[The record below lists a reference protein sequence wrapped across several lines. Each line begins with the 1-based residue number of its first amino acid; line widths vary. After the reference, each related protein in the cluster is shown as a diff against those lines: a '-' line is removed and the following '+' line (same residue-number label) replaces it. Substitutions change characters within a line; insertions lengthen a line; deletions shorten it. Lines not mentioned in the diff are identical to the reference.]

1 MIFRKNSAIQRNKLL
16 ILEEPS
22 EVLAPYRIPFT
33 IGEQATESARQY
45 LEQCRLQLRQLHS
58 EHFPS
63 HQVLALHTLHVDDLI
78 LTLYQRAD
86 WLFQESHPNQST
98 RCALFALGGYGRREM
113 NILSDVD
120 LLFVYKDKPEE
131 YVSAVTDAILYVLW
145 DLGLEVGSATRSLKD
160 CKQMMKEDVATQTS
174 YLDAR
179 YLAGD
184 KQIAEEF
191 LKLVWGEYSNKSG
204 VQDFLAKKNRENE
217 ERLKRFGGSV
227 YILEPNLKESEGGL
241 RDFQTLLWFG
251 KVLLQA
257 EKLEDLVEKKVLTPG
272 VLTPGALK
280 EIVDAR
286 NFLWEVRN
294 ALHFRVSK
302 KNDQLTF
309 QFQEEIAKELG
320 FKDEGGVLAV
330 EKFMQTYYHHAANI
344 KRITHFA
351 ISAMIEPPEKRLKI
365 VSKKIN
371 EHLDTDF
378 AVAEEQIIIKQL
390 DLFEKNPL
398 NLMKV
403 FDWAQQKSL
412 DIEEGTRRG
421 ITKHLYLVN
430 EEYIRRKDVNEILKK
445 IFGRLKGLGRI
456 LHLMHE
462 LRFLDRLIPEF
473 GEVLYRVQH
482 DVYHIYTVDTHSI
495 MAVEELSRLQ
505 EGKYDE
511 VFSLFKQVLGETA
524 RHDLLAWGV
533 FFHDVGKG
541 RGKNHS
547 IVGAEMALRAT
558 QRMAYSDKDC
568 ETVEFLVKS
577 HLLMP
582 HLAQRRD
589 LDDANLII
597 QFAKSMQ
604 HMDNLNML
612 FILTWADIRAVGP
625 DVWTPWKGTLLSE
638 LYKRTRKILESDNFT
653 QERVNQIAEEVKK
666 SALLLV
672 KERVP
677 AQIRD
682 EYLQSMPVKYFLGNS
697 PQEIAEHLELAE
709 EAKQEQHLVCR
720 FHVLEK
726 DNLNELVLLTVSTPG
741 LLAKVAGILS
751 ANDMNILDAKQSV
764 SKEGWALLSIR
775 FTDSQGQ
782 MIRETRRW
790 QPLEKDLANVLEGR
804 ERVAA
809 LIETRKKPSWMQ
821 KKIARTFPSSV
832 EVDNDVSAYYT
843 VIDIYTHDRMGLLYE
858 ILTALSNLG
867 LYVDVSKI
875 STKVDQ
881 VADVFYVK
889 DIFGQKITQSEK
901 LRRIESELLKVVEGE
916 NP

>member
-1 MIFRKNSAIQRNKLL
+1 MIFKKNSSIQRNKLL

-22 EVLAPYRIPFT
+22 AILAPYRIPFV
-33 IGEQATESARQY
+33 IGDQATESARQY
-45 LEQCRLQLRQLHS
+45 LEQCREQLKKLHS

-63 HQVLALHTLHVDDLI
+63 DQSLSLYSLNIDDLI

-86 WLFQESHPNQST
+86 WLFQESHPHRST

-113 NILSDVD
+113 NIRSDID
-120 LLFVYKDKPEE
+120 LLFVYKDKPED
-131 YVSAVTDAILYVLW
+131 YVTALTDAILYVLW

-160 CKQMMKEDVATQTS
+160 CKQMMKEDIATQTS

-191 LKLVWGEYSNKSG
+191 LKLVWGEYSSKSG
-204 VQDFLAKKNRENE
+204 VQEFYQKKNKENQ

-241 RDFQTLLWFG
+241 RDFQTLLWFA
-251 KVLLQA
+251 KVLLQVS
-257 EKLEDLVEKKVLTPG
+257 KLEDLVEKKVLT
-272 VLTPGALK
+272 TGALK
-280 EIVDAR
+280 ELVDAR
-286 NFLWEVRN
+286 NFLWRVRN

-330 EKFMQTYYHHAANI
+330 EKFMQTYYQHAANI

-351 ISAMIEPPEKRLKI
+351 ISAMIEPPEKRLKS
-365 VSKKIN
+365 VSKKIT
-371 EHLDTDF
+371 EHLDDDF
-378 AVAEEQIIIKQL
+378 AVAEDQIIIKQL
-390 DLFEKNPL
+390 DLFEKKPL
-398 NLMKV
+398 NLLKV

-430 EEYIRRKDVNEILKK
+430 EEFIHRREVNEVLKSM
-445 IFGRLKGLGRI
+445 FGRLKGLGKI

-462 LRFLDRLIPEF
+462 LRFLDRIIPEF

-495 MAVEELSRLQ
+495 IAVEELSRLQ

-511 VFSLFKQVLGETA
+511 AFPLFKQVLGETK

-589 LDDANLII
+589 LDDVNLII

-625 DVWTPWKGTLLSE
+625 EVWTPWKGTLLSE
-638 LYKRTRKILESDNFT
+638 LYNRTRRVLESGNFT
-653 QERVNQIAEEVKK
+653 QERVIQIAEEVKK

-672 KERVP
+672 KEKVP
-677 AQIRD
+677 VQIRD
-682 EYLQSMPVKYFLGNS
+682 EYLKNMPLKYFLGNS
-697 PQEIAEHLELAE
+697 PQEISEHLELAE
-709 EAKQEQHLVCR
+709 EALQEQHLVCR
-720 FHVLEK
+720 FHILEK
-726 DNLNELVLLTVSTPG
+726 DNLNEMVLFTLSTPG

-764 SKEGWALLSIR
+764 SKSGWALLSIR

-782 MIRETRRW
+782 MIREPRRW
-790 QPLEKDLANVLEGR
+790 GPLEKDFANVLEGR
-804 ERVAA
+804 ERVAS
-809 LIETRKKPSWMQ
+809 LIESRKKPSWMQ
-821 KKIARTFPSSV
+821 KTIARTFPSSV

-901 LRRIESELLKVVEGE
+901 LRRIQSELLKVVEGE
-916 NP
+916 TA

>member
-1 MIFRKNSAIQRNKLL
+1 MIFKRNSAIQRNRLL

-22 EVLAPYRIPFT
+22 AQLAPYRIPFT
-33 IGEQATESARQY
+33 IGEHPVESARQY
-45 LEQCRLQLRQLHS
+45 LDQCRQQLKKLHQEHLPS
-58 EHFPS
+58 E
-63 HQVLALHTLHVDDLI
+63 QILTLNSLYMDDLI

-86 WLFQESHPNQST
+86 WLFQESHPRQST
-98 RCALFALGGYGRREM
+98 RCAIFALGGYGRREM

-131 YVSAVTDAILYVLW
+131 YLTALTDSILYVLW
-145 DLGLEVGSATRSLKD
+145 DLGLEVGSATRNLKE
-160 CKQMMKEDVATQTS
+160 CKEMMKEDIATQTS

-191 LKLVWGEYSNKSG
+191 LKLVWNEFSSKQGAQE
-204 VQDFLAKKNRENE
+204 FLKRKNQENT

-251 KVLLQA
+251 KVILNA
-257 EKLEDLVEKKVLTPG
+257 DSLEDLVGHKVLT
-272 VLTPGALK
+272 LGAMK
-280 EIVDAR
+280 ELQEAR
-286 NFLWEVRN
+286 NFLWQVRN
-294 ALHFRVSK
+294 ALHFRLKK

-320 FKDEGGVLAV
+320 FEDQGGVLAV
-330 EKFMQTYYHHAANI
+330 ERFMQCYYQHAANI
-344 KRITHFA
+344 KRISHFA
-351 ISAMIEPPEKRLKI
+351 VSAMIEAPEKRLKQ
-365 VSKKIN
+365 VSKKIT
-371 EHLDTDF
+371 EHLDEAF
-378 AVAEEQIIIKQL
+378 AVAEGQIIIKQM
-390 DLFEKNPL
+390 DLFEKDPL
-398 NLMKV
+398 NLIKV
-403 FDWAQQKSL
+403 FAWSQKKNL
-412 DIEEGTRRG
+412 EIEEGTRRG
-421 ITKHLYLVN
+421 ITKHLYWVN
-430 EEYIRRKDVNEILKK
+430 DEFIRRPEVNEILKAM
-445 IFGRLKGLGRI
+445 FSELQGLGKV
-456 LHLMHE
+456 LQLMHD

-482 DVYHIYTVDTHSI
+482 DAYHIYTVDTHSI
-495 MAVEELSRLQ
+495 VAVEELSRLKQ
-505 EGKYDE
+505 GNYDGD
-511 VFSLFKQVLGETA
+511 FPLFKQVLAETK

-558 QRMAYSDKDC
+558 QRMGYPEKDC
-568 ETVEFLVKS
+568 EAVEFLVKS

-604 HMDNLNML
+604 HMDYLNML

-625 DVWTPWKGTLLSE
+625 DVWTPWKGSLLSN
-638 LYKRTRKILESDNFT
+638 LYNRTRKILESGTFT

-666 SALLLV
+666 RALEMAGARVSAKL
-672 KERVP
+672 
-677 AQIRD
+677 RD
-682 EYLQSMPVKYFLGNS
+682 EFLHNMPIKYYLGNS
-697 PQEIAEHLELAE
+697 PEEIAQHIELVE
-709 EAKQEQHLVCR
+709 EAVQEQHLACR
-720 FHVLEK
+720 FQSFVK
-726 DNLNELVLLTVSTPG
+726 DNVNEMVLYTLSTPG

-751 ANDMNILDAKQSV
+751 ANDLNILDAKQSI
-764 SKEGWALLSIR
+764 SKQGWALLSVR
-775 FTDSQGQ
+775 FTDASGK
-782 MIRETRRW
+782 MIVEDRRW
-790 QPLEKDLANVLEGR
+790 ELLKKDFSEVLEGKKK
-804 ERVAA
+804 VAK
-809 LIETRKKPSWMQ
+809 LIEERKKPSWMNTKNVQ
-821 KKIARTFPSSV
+821 SIPSKV

-843 VIDIYTHDRMGLLYE
+843 VIDIYTHDRKGLLYE
-858 ILTALSNLG
+858 ILTALSDMG

-875 STKVDQ
+875 STKVEQ

-889 DIFGQKITQSEK
+889 DIFGQKIMQSEK
-901 LRRIESELLKVVEGE
+901 LKRIQAALLKVVEGE
-916 NP
+916 AA

>member
-1 MIFRKNSAIQRNKLL
+1 MIFKRSSAIQRNKLL

-22 EVLAPYRIPFT
+22 EALAPYRIPFT
-33 IGEQATESARQY
+33 LGEHPMESAKLYIEQAR
-45 LEQCRLQLRQLHS
+45 EQLKRLHA

-63 HQVLALHTLHVDDLI
+63 DQLLALHSLNIDDLI

-86 WLFQESHPNQST
+86 WLFQESHPSKST

-113 NILSDVD
+113 NIRSDVD
-120 LLFVYKDKPEE
+120 LLFVYKDKPED
-131 YVSAVTDAILYVLW
+131 YVTALTDAILYVLW
-145 DLGLEVGSATRSLKD
+145 DVGLEVGSAARSLKD
-160 CKQMMKEDVATQTS
+160 CKEMMKEDVATQTS
-174 YLDAR
+174 CLDAR

-191 LKLVWGEYSNKSG
+191 LKLVWSEYSSKNG
-204 VQDFLAKKNRENE
+204 AQDFLARKSKENE

-251 KVLLQA
+251 KALLQVDT
-257 EKLEDLVEKKVLTPG
+257 LEELVEKKVLTPG
-272 VLTPGALK
+272 ALR
-280 EIVDAR
+280 ELIEAR

-330 EKFMQTYYHHAANI
+330 EKFMQTYYQHAANI

-351 ISAMIEPPEKRLKI
+351 ISAMIEAPEKRLK
-365 VSKKIN
+365 VVAKKIS
-371 EHLDTDF
+371 EHLDGAF
-378 AVAEEQIIIKQL
+378 AVAENQIVIKEM
-390 DLFEKNPL
+390 DLFEKDPL
-398 NLMKV
+398 NLMRV
-403 FDWAQQKSL
+403 FDWAQKKGL

-430 EEYIRRKDVNEILKK
+430 EAYIARGDVNAILKGM
-445 IFGRLKGLGRI
+445 FAELRGLGRI
-456 LHLMHE
+456 LHLMHD

-495 MAVEELSRLQ
+495 VAVEELSKLK
-505 EGKYDE
+505 EGKYDAE
-511 VFSLFKQVLGETA
+511 FPLFKQVLGETS
-524 RHDLLAWGV
+524 RHDLLSWGV

-547 IVGAEMALRAT
+547 IVGAEMALRAA
-558 QRMAYSDKDC
+558 QRMGYSDKDA
-568 ETVEFLVKS
+568 EAIEFLVKS

-589 LDDANLII
+589 LDDANLIV

-604 HMDNLNML
+604 HMDHLNML

-638 LYKRTRKILESDNFT
+638 LYNRTRRVLESGNFT
-653 QERVNQIAEEVKK
+653 QERVNQLAEEVKK
-666 SALLLV
+666 SALALV
-672 KERVP
+672 QGRLPLE
-677 AQIRD
+677 AA
-682 EYLQSMPVKYFLGNS
+682 ESYLQSMPVKYFLGNS
-697 PQEIAEHLELAE
+697 PQEIAEHLDLAE

-720 FHVLEK
+720 FHCLEK
-726 DNLNELVLLTVSTPG
+726 DNVNEMLLFTLSTPG

-751 ANDMNILDAKQSV
+751 ANDLNILDAKQSV
-764 SKEGWALLSIR
+764 SKQGWALVSVR
-775 FTDSQGQ
+775 FTDPQGQ
-782 MIRETRRW
+782 MIREERRW
-790 QPLEKDLANVLEGR
+790 EPLRRDFIQVLEGK
-804 ERVAA
+804 ERVAS
-809 LIETRKKPSWMQ
+809 LIEVRKKPSWMQ

-843 VIDIYTHDRMGLLYE
+843 VLDIYTHDRMGLLYE

-889 DIFGQKITQSEK
+889 DIFGQKITQAEK
-901 LRRIESELLKVVEGE
+901 LRRIQAELLKVVEGE
-916 NP
+916 PA

>member
-1 MIFRKNSAIQRNKLL
+1 ML

-33 IGEQATESARQY
+33 PGEQSTESARQY
-45 LEQCRLQLRQLHS
+45 LAECRQQLKKLHA

-63 HQVLALHTLHVDDLI
+63 QEILALNSLYMDDLI

-86 WLFQESHPNQST
+86 WLFQEAHPNQST
-98 RCALFALGGYGRREM
+98 RCAIFALGGYGRREM
-113 NILSDVD
+113 NIRSDVD

-131 YVSAVTDAILYVLW
+131 YVTAITDAILYVLW
-145 DLGLEVGSATRSLKD
+145 DVGLEVGSATRSLKD

-191 LKLVWGEYSNKSG
+191 LKGVWGEYSGKNG
-204 VQDFLAKKNRENE
+204 MQDFLDKKNRENE

-251 KVLLQA
+251 KVLLKVD
-257 EKLEDLVEKKVLTPG
+257 KLEDLVDKK

-280 EIVDAR
+280 ELVEAR

-351 ISAMIEPPEKRLKI
+351 ISAMIEPPEKRLKL
-365 VSKKIN
+365 VSKKIT
-371 EHLDTDF
+371 EHLDDAF
-378 AVAEEQIIIKQL
+378 GVAENQIVIKQM
-390 DLFEKNPL
+390 DLFEKDPL

-403 FDWAQQKSL
+403 FDWAQKKSM

-421 ITKHLYLVN
+421 ITKHLYRVD
-430 EEYIRRKDVNEILKK
+430 EEFIRRADVNAILKK
-445 IFGRLKGLGRI
+445 MFGTLKGLGRI

-495 MAVEELSRLQ
+495 IAVEELSRLQ
-505 EGKYDE
+505 SGEYDE
-511 VFSLFKQVLGETA
+511 AFPLFKKVLGEIV
-524 RHDLLAWGV
+524 RPDLLAWGV

-558 QRMAYSDKDC
+558 QRMGYSEKDC

-589 LDDANLII
+589 LGDANLII

-625 DVWTPWKGTLLSE
+625 EVWTPWKGTLLSE
-638 LYKRTRKILESDNFT
+638 LYERTRRVLESGNFT
-653 QERVNQIAEEVKK
+653 QERVNQIAEEIKK
-666 SALLLV
+666 EAILLV
-672 KERVP
+672 KEKVP
-677 AQIRD
+677 GTIRD
-682 EYLQSMPVKYFLGNS
+682 EYLQNMPVKYFLGNS

-709 EAKQEQHLVCR
+709 EAQKEQHLVCR
-720 FHVLEK
+720 VHDLKK
-726 DNLNELVLLTVSTPG
+726 DNLNEMVLFTVSTPG

-751 ANDMNILDAKQSV
+751 ANDLNIVDAKQSV
-764 SKEGWALLSIR
+764 SKQGWALLSIR

-782 MIRETRRW
+782 MLRESRRW
-790 QPLEKDLANVLEGR
+790 EPLKKDLAKVLEGK
-804 ERVAA
+804 ERVAT
-809 LIETRKKPSWMQ
+809 LIELRKKPSWMQ
-821 KKIARTFPSSV
+821 KKIARTFPSRV

-901 LRRIESELLKVVEGE
+901 LRRIQSELLKVVEGE
-916 NP
+916 NT

>member
-1 MIFRKNSAIQRNKLL
+1 MIFKKNSALPKHKLL
-16 ILEEPS
+16 LLEEPS
-22 EVLAPYRIPFT
+22 EDLAPYRVPFK
-33 IGEQATESARQY
+33 IGEHPTESARKY
-45 LEQCRLQLRQLHS
+45 LEECRLQLKRLHA

-63 HQVLALHTLHVDDLI
+63 DKMLRLNALYIDDLI

-86 WLFQESHPNQST
+86 WLFQESHPQQST
-98 RCALFALGGYGRREM
+98 RCALFALGGYGRSEM
-113 NILSDVD
+113 NIRSDID

-131 YVSAVTDAILYVLW
+131 YVSALTDSILYVLW
-145 DLGLEVGSATRSLKD
+145 DIGLDVGSAVRSLKD
-160 CKQMMKEDVATQTS
+160 CKEIMHQDVASQTS

-179 YLAGD
+179 FLSGD
-184 KQIAEEF
+184 RLIAQEF
-191 LKLVWGEYSNKSG
+191 HKLVWSEFSG
-204 VQDFLAKKNRENE
+204 KAGAQEFISKKNKENE

-241 RDFQTLLWFG
+241 RDFQTLLWFA
-251 KVLLQA
+251 KVLLHITS
-257 EKLEDLVEKKVLTPG
+257 LEDLVEKKVLTEG
-272 VLTPGALK
+272 TLK
-280 EIVDAR
+280 ELIEAR
-286 NFLWEVRN
+286 NFLWELRN
-294 ALHFRVSK
+294 ALHFRVNQ
-302 KNDQLTF
+302 KNDQVTF

-320 FKDEGGVLAV
+320 FQDQGGMLAV

-344 KRITHFA
+344 KRICSLA
-351 ISAMIEPPEKRLKI
+351 ITAMIEPPEKRLKLI
-365 VSKKIN
+365 SKKIS
-371 EHLDTDF
+371 EHLDESF
-378 AVAEEQIIIKQL
+378 AVADDKIFAKKM
-390 DLFEKNPL
+390 DCFEKAPL

-403 FDWAQQKSL
+403 FHWAHKKNMG
-412 DIEEGTRRG
+412 IEEETRRG
-421 ITKHLYLVN
+421 IIQHLSLVN
-430 EEYIRRKDVNEILKK
+430 EEYIQREDVNQILKTM
-445 IFGRLKGLGRI
+445 FSELRGLGRI

-495 MAVEELSRLQ
+495 IAVEELSKLK

-511 VFSLFKQVLGETA
+511 QFPLFKQVLGETP

-547 IVGAEMALRAT
+547 IVGAEMSLRAT
-558 QRMAYSDKDC
+558 ERMQYAEKDR
-568 ETVEFLVKS
+568 EAVEFLVKS

-589 LDDANLII
+589 LDDANLVI

-625 DVWTPWKGTLLSE
+625 EVWTPWKGTLLSE
-638 LYKRTRKILESDNFT
+638 LYNRTRRVLESGSFT
-653 QERVNQIAEEVKK
+653 RERVNQLAQEIQREAITLIGEKIPPEV
-666 SALLLV
+666 
-672 KERVP
+672 
-677 AQIRD
+677 RD
-682 EYLQSMPVKYFLGNS
+682 DYFRSMPVKYYLGNHPS
-697 PQEIAEHLELAE
+697 EIAQHLELAE
-709 EAKQEQHLVCR
+709 EARQQKHLVCR
-720 FHVLEK
+720 FQVLEK
-726 DNLNELVLLTVSTPG
+726 DKVNEMVLYTLSTPG

-751 ANDMNILDAKQSV
+751 ANDLNILEAKQSI
-764 SKEGWALLSIR
+764 SKEGWALLSLR
-775 FTDSQGQ
+775 YTDSQGQ
-782 MIRETRRW
+782 MIREARRFE
-790 QPLEKDLANVLEGR
+790 PVMKDLNDVLEGKVK
-804 ERVAA
+804 VAR
-809 LIETRKKPSWMQ
+809 LIEERKKPLWMQ
-821 KKIARTFPSSV
+821 KKVARRFPSRV

-843 VIDIYTHDRMGLLYE
+843 VIDIYSNDRMGLLYE

-901 LRRIESELLKVVEGE
+901 LKRIQAELLKVVEGASV
-916 NP
+916 

>member
-1 MIFRKNSAIQRNKLL
+1 M
-16 ILEEPS
+16 
-22 EVLAPYRIPFT
+22 APYRVPFT
-33 IGEQATESARQY
+33 IGEHPVESARDY
-45 LEQCRLQLRQLHS
+45 LKACREQLQKLHA
-58 EHFPS
+58 EHFS
-63 HQVLALHTLHVDDLI
+63 SDQALALNSLYIDDLI

-86 WLFQESHPNQST
+86 WLFQESHPNT
-98 RCALFALGGYGRREM
+98 PTHCALFALGGYGRREM

-120 LLFVYKDKPEE
+120 LLFVYKDKTDE
-131 YVSAVTDAILYVLW
+131 YVTSLTDGILYILW
-145 DLGLEVGSATRSLKD
+145 DIGLDVGSAVRSLKD
-160 CKQMMKEDVATQTS
+160 CKEIMKQDIPTQTS

-179 YLAGD
+179 FLAGD
-184 KQIAEEF
+184 KQLAEEF
-191 LKLVWGEYSNKSG
+191 LKVIWGELSSKSK
-204 VQDFLAKKNRENE
+204 VMDFVKAKMKENE
-217 ERLKRFGGSV
+217 DRLKRFGGSV

-241 RDFQTLLWFG
+241 RDFQTILWLG

-257 EKLEDLVEKKVLTPG
+257 NKLEDLVQKS

-280 EIVDAR
+280 ELLDAR

-320 FKDEGGVLAV
+320 FKDEAGTLAV

-344 KRITHFA
+344 KRISHFA

-365 VSKKIN
+365 VSKKIT
-371 EHLDTDF
+371 EHLDDAF
-378 AVAEEQIIIKQL
+378 AVAEGQIFIKQM
-390 DLFEKNPL
+390 DLFEKDPL

-403 FDWAQQKSL
+403 FDWAQRKNL
-412 DIEEGTRRG
+412 EIEEGTRRG
-421 ITKHLYLVN
+421 ITKHLYLVD
-430 EEYIRRKDVNEILKK
+430 EKYIQRSDVNDILKK
-445 IFGRLKGLGRI
+445 MFGELKGLGKI

-495 MAVEELSRLQ
+495 VAVEELSRLKT
-505 EGKYDE
+505 GSYDAE
-511 VFSLFKQVLGETA
+511 FPLFKQALGEVT
-524 RHDLLAWGV
+524 RPDLLAWGV

-547 IVGAEMALRAT
+547 IVGAEMSLRAT
-558 QRMAYSDKDC
+558 QRMGYSDKDC
-568 ETVEFLVKS
+568 EAVEFLVKS

-589 LDDANLII
+589 LGDTNLII

-604 HMDNLNML
+604 HMDYLNML

-638 LYKRTRKILESDNFT
+638 LYNRTRRVLESGTFT
-653 QERVNQIAEEVKK
+653 QERALQIAEEIKK
-666 SALLLV
+666 QAMSLV
-672 KERVP
+672 GEKIPP
-677 AQIRD
+677 AVRD
-682 EYLQSMPVKYFLGNS
+682 EYFQSMPVKYYLDNS
-697 PQEIAEHLELAE
+697 PEEIAQHSELAQ
-709 EAKQEQHLVCR
+709 EAILEQHLVSR
-720 FHVLEK
+720 FRAVEK
-726 DNLNELVLLTVSTPG
+726 DNMNEMLLYTLSTPA

-751 ANDMNILDAKQSV
+751 ANDLNILDAKQNV
-764 SKEGWALLSIR
+764 TKQGWALLSLR
-775 FTDSQGQ
+775 FTDAQGQ
-782 MIRETRRW
+782 MIREMRRLD
-790 QPLEKDLANVLEGR
+790 PLKKDLVEILEGKK
-804 ERVAA
+804 RVSK
-809 LIETRKKPSWMQ
+809 LIEERKKPSWMA
-821 KKIARTFPSSV
+821 KKIARTFPSEV

-843 VIDIYTHDRMGLLYE
+843 VIDLYTHDRMGLLYE

-889 DIFGQKITQSEK
+889 DIFGQKITQSDK
-901 LRRIESELLKVVEGE
+901 LKRIKAELLKVVEGE
-916 NP
+916 PA

>member
-1 MIFRKNSAIQRNKLL
+1 MIFKRNSVVPKNKLL

-22 EVLAPYRIPFT
+22 EILAPYRIPFT
-33 IGEQATESARQY
+33 MGEHSTQSTKQY
-45 LEQCRLQLRQLHS
+45 IELCHTQLHKLHA

-63 HQVLALHTLHVDDLI
+63 DDILALYSLNIDDLI
-78 LTLYQRAD
+78 LTLYQRTD
-86 WLFQESHPNQST
+86 WLFQESHPNKST
-98 RCALFALGGYGRREM
+98 RCALFAIGGYGRREM
-113 NILSDVD
+113 NIRSDID
-120 LLFVYKDKPEE
+120 LLFVYKDKPED
-131 YVSAVTDAILYVLW
+131 YVTALTDAILYVLW
-145 DLGLEVGSATRSLKD
+145 DVGLEVGSAARSMKD
-160 CKQMMKEDVATQTS
+160 CKQIMKEDIATQTS

-191 LKLVWGEYSNKSG
+191 LKLVWNEYSSKSG
-204 VQDFLAKKNRENE
+204 TQEFLAKKNKENE

-251 KVLLQA
+251 KAILKVDT
-257 EKLEDLVEKKVLTPG
+257 LEDLVEKKVLTPG
-272 VLTPGALK
+272 ALK
-280 EIVDAR
+280 ELLDAR

-294 ALHFRVSK
+294 ALHFRVAK

-320 FKDEGGVLAV
+320 FKDENGVLAV
-330 EKFMQTYYHHAANI
+330 EKFMQTYYQHAANI
-344 KRITHFA
+344 KRISHFA
-351 ISAMIEPPEKRLKI
+351 ISAMIEAPEKRLKLI
-365 VSKKIN
+365 SEKVT
-371 EHLDTDF
+371 EHLDDAF
-378 AVAEEQIIIKQL
+378 AVAENQIFIKEM
-390 DLFEKNPL
+390 DLFEKDPL
-398 NLMKV
+398 NLMRV
-403 FDWAQQKSL
+403 FDWAQRKNL

-421 ITKHLYLVN
+421 VTKHLYLVTD
-430 EEYIRRKDVNEILKK
+430 EFIHREDVNQILKNM
-445 IFGRLKGLGRI
+445 FAEFKGLGRV
-456 LHLMHE
+456 LHLMHD

-482 DVYHIYTVDTHSI
+482 DAYHIYTVDTHSI
-495 MAVEELSRLQ
+495 VAVEELSKLK
-505 EGKYDE
+505 EGKYDAE
-511 VFSLFKQVLGETA
+511 FPLYKQVLSETS
-524 RHDLLAWGV
+524 RHDLLSWGV

-547 IVGAEMALRAT
+547 IVGAEMALRAA
-558 QRMAYSDKDC
+558 QRMAYSDKDA
-568 ETVEFLVKS
+568 ETMEFLVKS

-638 LYKRTRKILESDNFT
+638 LYNRTRRVLESGSFT
-653 QERVNQIAEEVKK
+653 QERVNQIASEVKK
-666 SALLLV
+666 SATALV
-672 KERVP
+672 GDQLPTQEVE
-677 AQIRD
+677 
-682 EYLQSMPVKYFLGNS
+682 EYLENMPVKYFLGNS
-697 PQEIAEHLELAE
+697 PQEIAEHLKLAK
-709 EAKQEQHLVCR
+709 EAKKEQHLVCR
-720 FHVLEK
+720 FTGNEK
-726 DNLNELVLLTVSTPG
+726 DNVNEMLLFTVSTTG

-751 ANDMNILDAKQSV
+751 ANDLNILDAKQSV
-764 SKEGWALLSIR
+764 SKQGWALLSVR

-782 MIRETRRW
+782 MLREDRRW
-790 QPLEKDLANVLEGR
+790 EPLRVDLRNVLESK
-804 ERVAA
+804 ERVAS
-809 LIETRKKPSWMQ
+809 LIDIRKKPYWMQ
-821 KKIARTFPSSV
+821 KRMARNIPSSV

-858 ILTALSNLG
+858 LLTALSNLG

-889 DIFGQKITQSEK
+889 DIFGQKITQAEK
-901 LRRIESELLKVVEGE
+901 LRRIQAELLKVVEGE
-916 NP
+916 AT

>member
-1 MIFRKNSAIQRNKLL
+1 MIFKRNSASPKKNKLL

-22 EVLAPYRIPFT
+22 ESLAPYRVPFT
-33 IGEQATESARQY
+33 MGEHPTESAKQY
-45 LEQCRLQLRQLHS
+45 VELCREQLKKLHS

-63 HQVLALHTLHVDDLI
+63 DDTLSLYSLNIDDLI

-86 WLFQESHPNQST
+86 WLFQESHPSKST

-113 NILSDVD
+113 NIRSDID
-120 LLFVYKDKPEE
+120 LLFVYKDKPED
-131 YVSAVTDAILYVLW
+131 YLTALTDAILYVLW
-145 DLGLEVGSATRSLKD
+145 DVGLEVGSAARSLKD
-160 CKQMMKEDVATQTS
+160 CKEMMKEDVATQTS

-191 LKLVWGEYSNKSG
+191 LKLVWSEYSSKSG
-204 VQDFLAKKNRENE
+204 TQEFLAKKNKENE

-251 KVLLQA
+251 KAILQVDT
-257 EKLEDLVEKKVLTPG
+257 LEDLVEKKVLT
-272 VLTPGALK
+272 TGALK
-280 EIVDAR
+280 ELIDAR

-294 ALHFRVSK
+294 ALHFRVLK

-320 FKDEGGVLAV
+320 FKDENGVLAV
-330 EKFMQTYYHHAANI
+330 EKFMQTYYQHAANI

-351 ISAMIEPPEKRLKI
+351 VSAMIEAPEKRLKL
-365 VSKKIN
+365 VSKKIT
-371 EHLDTDF
+371 EHLDNAF
-378 AVAEEQIIIKQL
+378 AVAEGQIFIKEM
-390 DLFEKNPL
+390 DLFEKDPL
-398 NLMKV
+398 NLMRV
-403 FDWAQQKSL
+403 FDWAQQKNL

-421 ITKHLYLVN
+421 VTKHLYLVN
-430 EEYIRRKDVNEILKK
+430 AEYIQRSDVNGILKK
-445 IFGRLKGLGRI
+445 MFGEMKGLGRI
-456 LHLMHE
+456 LHLMHD

-482 DVYHIYTVDTHSI
+482 DAYHIYTVDTHSI
-495 MAVEELSRLQ
+495 VAVEELSKLK
-505 EGKYDE
+505 EGKYE
-511 VFSLFKQVLGETA
+511 AEFPLYKQVLGETA
-524 RHDLLAWGV
+524 RHDLLSWGV

-547 IVGAEMALRAT
+547 IVGAEMALRAA
-558 QRMAYSDKDC
+558 QRMGYSDKDA
-568 ETVEFLVKS
+568 ETIEFLVKS

-638 LYKRTRKILESDNFT
+638 LYNRTRRVLESGSFT
-653 QERVNQIAEEVKK
+653 QERVNQLASEVKK
-666 SALLLV
+666 SALALV
-672 KERVP
+672 GDRVP
-677 AQIRD
+677 TEEVQD
-682 EYLQSMPVKYFLGNS
+682 YLENMPVKYFLGNS
-697 PQEIAEHLELAE
+697 PQEIADHLYLAQ

-720 FHVLEK
+720 IQSHEK
-726 DNLNELVLLTVSTPG
+726 DNVNEMLLFTVSTPG

-751 ANDMNILDAKQSV
+751 ANDLNILDAKQSV
-764 SKEGWALLSIR
+764 SKQGWALLTVR

-782 MIRETRRW
+782 MLKEDRRW
-790 QPLEKDLANVLEGR
+790 EPLKRDLSNVLENR
-804 ERVAA
+804 ERVAS
-809 LIETRKKPSWMQ
+809 LIEGRKKPSWMQ
-821 KKIARTFPSSV
+821 KKIARAIPSSV

-843 VIDIYTHDRMGLLYE
+843 VIDIYTQDRMGLLYE
-858 ILTALSNLG
+858 VLTALSNLG

-901 LRRIESELLKVVEGE
+901 LRRIQAELLKVVEGE
-916 NP
+916 NL